1 MNVVIFGASGGVGRC
16 LVERAIAQGH
26 HVTAAVRN
34 PAHMHMVHERLRV
47 LPCDVLD
54 AASVS
59 QAVAEQDVVFCT
71 LGADSRRG
79 PTTLYSAGAHN
90 VLQGMQAHQVR
101 RLIFLSNFG
110 VLGETA
116 QDVRGAALLF
126 LVKRFIPHTLA
137 DHRRALEE
145 IRAHAPEWIVVRA
158 LSLTNSSWTGRYR
171 IAVDGL
177 PVKGT
182 RIARADVADFMIRQ
196 VTSDDYVYKVPAI
209 AY

>member
-1 MNVVIFGASGGVGRC
+1 MKVVIIGASRGVGRC
-16 LVERAIAQGH
+16 LVVRAIAQGH

-59 QAVAEQDVVFCT
+59 QAIAEQDVVCCT
-71 LGADSRRG
+71 LGADSRG
-79 PTTLYSAGAHN
+79 PTTLYSAGTHN
-90 VLQGMQAHQVR
+90 VLQGMQVHQVR

-116 QDVRGAALLF
+116 HDVRRAALLF
-126 LVKRFIPHTLA
+126 FAKRFLRHTLA

-145 IRAHAPEWIVVRA
+145 IRAHAPEWIVVRP
-158 LSLTNSSWTGRYR
+158 LSLTDGPWTGRYR
-171 IAVDGL
+171 IAVEGL
-177 PVKGT
+177 PAKGT
-182 RIARADVADFMIRQ
+182 RIARADVADFMERQ
-196 VTSDDYVYKVPAI
+196 VTGDEYLYKVPAI